1 MILKRNYTP
10 APPLKPPIVH
20 SKPKN
25 EAELEGVIYLRKL
38 RVRLVILGLFYLPY
52 GMFVASIIPSE
63 AISFVFVLIYFCAI
77 AYTGFRSAIY
87 ICPRCKRNFHWGG
100 SIANGFT
107 SKCMNCGLSLRK
119 KDLSIDSKNAT

>member
-10 APPLKPPIVH
+10 PPPPKPPIVH

-25 EAELEGVIYLRKL
+25 EAELNGIIGLRKL
-38 RVRLVILGLFYLPY
+38 RIRLVILFLFFFPY
-52 GMFVASIIPSE
+52 GIFVASIIPSE
-63 AISFVFVLIYFCAI
+63 AIGFIFVLIYFCAM

-87 ICPRCKRNFHWGG
+87 ICPRCNKNFHWGG

-119 KDLSIDSKNAT
+119 KDLTID